1 MTLKDKQKL
10 SSWDRRVTVN
20 ISIPLKVLAAI
31 DEKVTQGKRS
41 EYVTEVLLKDLGM
54 MD

>member
-1 MTLKDKQKL
+1 MTVKDKQQL

-31 DEKVTQGKRS
+31 DEKVENGKRS
-41 EYVTEVLLKDLGM
+41 EFITDILLKSLNL
-54 MD
+54 